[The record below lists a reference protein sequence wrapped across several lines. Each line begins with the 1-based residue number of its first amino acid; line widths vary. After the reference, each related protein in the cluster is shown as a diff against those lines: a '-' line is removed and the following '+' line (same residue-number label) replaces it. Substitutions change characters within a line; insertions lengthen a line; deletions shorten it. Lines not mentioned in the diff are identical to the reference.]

1 MSNVRYLQL
10 DVFADSIGGGNPL
23 GVVLDAHDWSEA
35 AMQAFA
41 GWTNLVETT
50 FLLPP
55 TVPKASYRLRIFTP
69 TREIPFAGHPSIGSA
84 HAALDFAGIVPRDG
98 LLVQECAAGML
109 PIRVEGEGALRRL
122 FVQAPPARV
131 LHTGIDEPLLRDV
144 LGGLALGALP
154 PAFVEGGRRWWM
166 AEFASESGLR
176 AWHPDHA
183 AIAALARKT
192 DSLGLCAFARS
203 RNPEYELVVRAFPA
217 GVGIV
222 EDPASGAANG
232 LIAAYVAW
240 QEPDGPLARGY
251 RVSQGR
257 EMGRDARIRI
267 RIEGDAVWVG
277 GRTQTVVIGST
288 RWNADAAN
296 H

>member
-1 MSNVRYLQL
+1 
-10 DVFADSIGGGNPL
+10 
-23 GVVLDAHDWSEA
+23 
-35 AMQAFA
+35 
-41 GWTNLVETT
+41 
-50 FLLPP
+50 
-55 TVPKASYRLRIFTP
+55 
-69 TREIPFAGHPSIGSA
+69 
-84 HAALDFAGIVPRDG
+84 
-98 LLVQECAAGML
+98 ML
-109 PIRVEGEGALRRL
+109 PIRVEGEGATRRL

-166 AEFASESGLR
+166 AELR
-176 AWHPDHA
+176 ERIRACAHGILDHA
-183 AIAALARKT
+183 SDRRAGAQSGRQPRPVRLAQRCNGP
-192 DSLGLCAFARS
+192 D
-203 RNPEYELVVRAFPA
+203 YELVVRAFPA

-277 GRTQTVVIGST
+277 GRTQTVVVGST
-288 RWNADAAN
+288 RWATTT
-296 H
+296 